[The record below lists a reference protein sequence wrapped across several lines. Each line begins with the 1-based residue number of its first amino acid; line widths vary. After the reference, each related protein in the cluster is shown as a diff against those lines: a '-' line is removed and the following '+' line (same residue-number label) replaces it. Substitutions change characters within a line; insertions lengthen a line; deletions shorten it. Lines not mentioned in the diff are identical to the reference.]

1 MAAAIG
7 VCVAAVYYILN
18 LRNQIQ
24 SRKAQLFM
32 QLGEHLMDQAETKS
46 HYEIL
51 YEWEWKDLDDFQRK
65 YGLGNMENFSKFL
78 CFGVLLQHVGELL
91 ELKLI
96 DNGTARGQFS
106 HRLSRFYEKYETIIE
121 EGRKLLQSPG
131 LWAGID
137 RLYNEWS
144 SR

>member
-1 MAAAIG
+1 MVDLVVLQPVSYMAAAIG

-51 YEWEWKDLDDFQRK
+51 YEWEWKDLDDFQKK
-65 YGLGNMENFSKFL
+65 YGLGNMENLSKL
-78 CFGVLLQHVGELL
+78 ICFGTFLTHVG
-91 ELKLI
+91 
-96 DNGTARGQFS
+96 FF
-106 HRLSRFYEKYETIIE
+106 LS
-121 EGRKLLQSPG
+121 
-131 LWAGID
+131 
-137 RLYNEWS
+137 
-144 SR
+144 